1 MAKPVTKKDTKVV
14 EAPVVEDTKVVEA
27 VVVEPVATTK
37 PGAVVVLSKAKQRF
51 VQPSSKTEIYPGQEK
66 PMTNDGWLANQIEA
80 GFLEIVK

>member
-1 MAKPVTKKDTKVV
+1 MAKPVTKKETKVV

-27 VVVEPVATTK
+27 VVTTK

>member
-27 VVVEPVATTK
+27 LVVEPVATTK
-37 PGAVVVLSKAKQRF
+37 PGAVVVLNRAKQRF

-66 PMTNDGWLANQIEA
+66 PMTNDGWLANQISA

>member
-66 PMTNDGWLANQIEA
+66 PMTNDGWLANQISA

>member
-1 MAKPVTKKDTKVV
+1 MAKPVTKK
-14 EAPVVEDTKVVEA
+14 DTKVVEA

-37 PGAVVVLSKAKQRF
+37 PGAVVVLNRAKQRF

-66 PMTNDGWLANQIEA
+66 PMTNDGWLANQISA

>member
-27 VVVEPVATTK
+27 VVTTK